1 MKSLA
6 LSMLA
11 IASIAAMSSC
21 SSEND
26 PVDEVIAGNQEKVE
40 IKLSAGVVK
49 AETKAPVDTWSDTEV
64 AFANKVGDGAYTTTT
79 PWNATIATDGSVA
92 FESPHYYEADG
103 KTTSLIGYY
112 PRGTHSNGTVEYIL
126 TGDEDIMV
134 SQELSGTKSSTINKN
149 DTEFQFGHLLSQLK
163 LIVKAGDNF
172 ETGVKVTKITLKGT
186 KKNATLTLGTTSSL
200 KFEGDAADMDVYT
213 GNADIAS
220 STDPIKTIMVEPE
233 VADMRLDITTDA
245 GTTYSDIPITIADAS
260 DNKTAVNT
268 AYDITLT
275 FNKKAI
281 EATASITAWKT
292 GTGSADVF

>member
-11 IASIAAMSSC
+11 IASMAAMSSC

-49 AETKAPVDTWSDTEV
+49 AETKAAVDTWSDTEV
-64 AFANKVGDGAYTTTT
+64 AFANKVGDGAYTTT
-79 PWNATIATDGSVA
+79 PWNATIATDGSVN
-92 FESPHYYEADG
+92 FVETHYYEADG
-103 KTTSLIGYY
+103 KTTYLIGYY
-112 PRGTHSNGTVEYIL
+112 PRGTQSNGTVTYTL
-126 TGDEDIMV
+126 TGEDDIMV
-134 SQELSGTKSSTINKN
+134 SQELSGTKSSTINK
-149 DTEFQFGHLLSQLK
+149 DDAKFQFGHLLSQLK
-163 LIVKAGDNF
+163 LIVKAGENF
-172 ETGVKVTKITLKGT
+172 DTGVKVTKITLKGT

-220 STDPIKTIMVEPE
+220 STEPIKTIMVEPG